1 MQLNIHLTRRAI
13 GAALLCGLLVPIASA
28 APLENGG
35 FETGD
40 FSGWTLSQRDQTRSF
55 IGGAASPPLP
65 IEGDYFAGLVAD
77 VEPWTELSQVI
88 DLGIGD
94 SLEGYA
100 YYDSIWQDNS
110 QSAYVRVYDSS
121 NNLVD
126 TPWSRSSAGSSTWES
141 WSFTAGVTGTFKLVL
156 GMREP
161 TGTTMHNQAYFDGIA
176 YKPFPEPATL
186 GLLALAG
193 LALLKRRGLS

>member
-1 MQLNIHLTRRAI
+1 MQRTIQLRCAI
-13 GAALLCGLLVPIASA
+13 SAVVACGLLVPVASA
-28 APLENGG
+28 TPLENGG
-35 FETGD
+35 FETDD

-77 VEPWTELSQVI
+77 VDPWTELSQVI
-88 DLGIGD
+88 DMGIGD

-100 YYDSIWQDNS
+100 YYNRTWQDNS
-110 QSAYVRVYDSS
+110 QSAYVRIYDGS

-126 TPWSRSSAGSSTWES
+126 TPWSRSSAGSLTWEA
-141 WSFTAGVTGTFKLVL
+141 WSFTASVGGTFKLVL
-156 GMREP
+156 GIREP
-161 TGTTMHNQAYFDGIA
+161 AGTNMHNQAYFDGIA

-193 LALLKRRGLS
+193 LTILRRKNR